1 MFGSIEGGCSL
12 GQICCEDFKNTKK
25 RFYGAVTVQDSFIL
39 ALNREDIRKVVEQQ
53 QKRETSERHEF
64 LREIPEFKSINK
76 NAQLRICGSLEPV
89 ECIKGSVIFNMG
101 DDFKYIYFIK
111 KGEFQQNVRVTIKG
125 RHSKED
131 VDPSELLG
139 KQGETKKK
147 SIVSSKSKDTKNHK
161 MSILGYKKVV
171 GLEEYFTKQD
181 TYATTL
187 ICLGDREGGTMKGEL
202 YRIDK
207 ETFSK
212 KVESQIAFARKGKEK
227 IAESTA
233 NNIKSIRTMHKT
245 HQHMNDSISKALVD
259 DVKGEG
265 SNPFQNNQKRD
276 KKIEIFYGDK
286 ETNGVADKE
295 PKSPTLSDRLPASP
309 SPERAQADFGGTTNL
324 NQMRKSMAQP
334 GVLHGDITTEIGN

>member
-1 MFGSIEGGCSL
+1 
-12 GQICCEDFKNTKK
+12 
-25 RFYGAVTVQDSFIL
+25 
-39 ALNREDIRKVVEQQ
+39 
-53 QKRETSERHEF
+53 
-64 LREIPEFKSINK
+64 
-76 NAQLRICGSLEPV
+76 
-89 ECIKGSVIFNMG
+89 
-101 DDFKYIYFIK
+101 
-111 KGEFQQNVRVTIKG
+111 
-125 RHSKED
+125 
-131 VDPSELLG
+131 
-139 KQGETKKK
+139 
-147 SIVSSKSKDTKNHK
+147 
-161 MSILGYKKVV
+161 
-171 GLEEYFTKQD
+171 
-181 TYATTL
+181 
-187 ICLGDREGGTMKGEL
+187 MKGEL

-334 GVLHGDITTEIGN
+334 GVLHGDITTEIGNQTM